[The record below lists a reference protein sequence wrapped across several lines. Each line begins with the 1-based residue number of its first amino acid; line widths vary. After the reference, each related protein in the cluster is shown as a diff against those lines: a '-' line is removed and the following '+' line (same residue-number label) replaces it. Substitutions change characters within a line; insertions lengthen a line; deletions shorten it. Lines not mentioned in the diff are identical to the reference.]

1 MVKPVP
7 SLGSINGPAATTL
20 SAPGESEPSIDIT
33 ALSYGPYGIGRLN
46 GKAIMV
52 PHTAPGDRIVARLV
66 DSQQHYAIA
75 AMVRMIHPSA
85 LRQTPPCPYVGRCGG
100 CSWQH
105 LRYETQL
112 RAKQQSVEDA
122 LRRIGRLDDFEIRP
136 IIAALDPYRYRRRI
150 RLQATNAKRLGLYG
164 AASHDLVEIDSC
176 AIADDRLNSTLAPL
190 RRWLA
195 EINSAI
201 EQLEIIA
208 GDGSDELVVVAR
220 IHSPLDPGDEPSCAG
235 LIDGRD
241 LIRGL
246 IVLDP
251 QERKTWG
258 EPWITV
264 KLTDALSVTLDA
276 DVFTQVN
283 AAGNRQM
290 ISELLAVA
298 DFRVDDQV
306 LELYSGAGNFTL
318 PMATRV
324 EKIVAVEGH
333 RQAVANGKL
342 NAQKYRLDNIDWQ
355 CAAVPQAVARLK
367 RQRRRFSKIVLD
379 PPRAG
384 AKGVITE
391 LAALGAEMI
400 CYLSCNPTT
409 MARDLAAL
417 AARGYKLRLVQ
428 PIDFFPHTFHVE
440 SLAIM
445 IQ

>member
-1 MVKPVP
+1 
-7 SLGSINGPAATTL
+7 
-20 SAPGESEPSIDIT
+20 
-33 ALSYGPYGIGRLN
+33 
-46 GKAIMV
+46 MV

-428 PIDFFPHTFHVE
+428 PIDLFPHTFHVE

>member
-1 MVKPVP
+1 L
-7 SLGSINGPAATTL
+7 SASTTL
-20 SAPGESEPSIDIT
+20 PPPGESEQSIEIT

-46 GKAIMV
+46 GKAIMI
-52 PHTAPGDRIVARLV
+52 PHTAPGDRIIARVL
-66 DSQQHYAIA
+66 DSQKHYAIG
-75 AMVRMIHPSA
+75 AMVRMIHPST

-105 LRYETQL
+105 VVYETQL

-122 LRRIGRLDDFEIRP
+122 LRRIGKLDDFEIRP

-150 RLQATNAKRLGLYG
+150 RLQTTNAKRLGLYA

-176 AIADDRLNSTLAPL
+176 AIADDRLNSTIEPL

-195 EINSAI
+195 NINSAI
-201 EQLEIIA
+201 EHLEIIA

-220 IHSPLDPGDEPSCAG
+220 IHSRLDPGDEPSCAG

-251 QERKTWG
+251 RERKTWG

-264 KLTDALSVTLDA
+264 NLTDALTVTLDA

-283 AAGNRQM
+283 AAGNCQM
-290 ISELLAVA
+290 ISRLLALA

-355 CAAVPQAVARLK
+355 CAAVPQAVARFK

-384 AKGVITE
+384 AKGVTGE
-391 LAALGAEMI
+391 LASFGAEMI

-428 PIDFFPHTFHVE
+428 PIDLFPHTFHVE

-445 IQ
+445 IHGY

>member
-1 MVKPVP
+1 
-7 SLGSINGPAATTL
+7 
-20 SAPGESEPSIDIT
+20 
-33 ALSYGPYGIGRLN
+33 
-46 GKAIMV
+46 MV

-355 CAAVPQAVARLK
+355 CAAVPRAVAQLK

>member
-1 MVKPVP
+1 
-7 SLGSINGPAATTL
+7 L

>member
-1 MVKPVP
+1 
-7 SLGSINGPAATTL
+7 
-20 SAPGESEPSIDIT
+20 
-33 ALSYGPYGIGRLN
+33 
-46 GKAIMV
+46 
-52 PHTAPGDRIVARLV
+52 
-66 DSQQHYAIA
+66 
-75 AMVRMIHPSA
+75 
-85 LRQTPPCPYVGRCGG
+85 
-100 CSWQH
+100 
-105 LRYETQL
+105 
-112 RAKQQSVEDA
+112 
-122 LRRIGRLDDFEIRP
+122 
-136 IIAALDPYRYRRRI
+136 
-150 RLQATNAKRLGLYG
+150 
-164 AASHDLVEIDSC
+164 
-176 AIADDRLNSTLAPL
+176 
-190 RRWLA
+190 
-195 EINSAI
+195 
-201 EQLEIIA
+201 
-208 GDGSDELVVVAR
+208 
-220 IHSPLDPGDEPSCAG
+220 

-246 IVLDP
+246 IVLEAR
-251 QERKTWG
+251 ERKTWG

-264 KLTDALSVTLDA
+264 NLTDALTVTLDA

-290 ISELLAVA
+290 ISLLLALA
-298 DFRVDDQV
+298 DFRVEDQV

-355 CAAVPQAVARLK
+355 CAAVPQALVRLK
-367 RQRRRFSKIVLD
+367 RQQRRFSKIVLD

-384 AKGVITE
+384 AKGVTGE
-391 LAALGAEMI
+391 LASFGAEMI

-428 PIDFFPHTFHVE
+428 PIDLFPHTFHVE

>member
-1 MVKPVP
+1 M
-7 SLGSINGPAATTL
+7 TL
-20 SAPGESEPSIDIT
+20 PAPGESEPSIDIT

-46 GKAIMV
+46 GKAIMI
-52 PHTAPGDRIVARLV
+52 PHTAPGDRVVARVV
-66 DSQQHYAIA
+66 DSQKHYAIG
-75 AMVRMIHPSA
+75 AMVRIIHPSA

-105 LRYETQL
+105 LRYDTQL

-122 LRRIGRLDDFEIRP
+122 LRRIGKLDGFEIRP
-136 IIAALDPYRYRRRI
+136 IIPALDPYRYRRRI
-150 RLQATNAKRLGLYG
+150 RLQATNAKRLGFYG

-176 AIADDRLNSTLAPL
+176 AIANDRLNSTIGPL

-195 EINSAI
+195 EINSVI
-201 EQLEIIA
+201 EHLEIIA
-208 GDGSDELVVVAR
+208 GDGPDELVVVAR
-220 IHSPLDPGDEPSCAG
+220 SHSRLAPGDEPSCAG

-246 IVLDP
+246 IVLEAR
-251 QERKTWG
+251 ERKTWG

-264 KLTDALSVTLDA
+264 KLTDALTVTLDA
-276 DVFTQVN
+276 DLFTQVN
-283 AAGNRQM
+283 AVGNRQM
-290 ISELLAVA
+290 ISRLLAVG

-324 EKIVAVEGH
+324 EKIVAVEGR

-342 NAQKYRLDNIDWQ
+342 NAEKYRLDNIDWQ

-367 RQRRRFSKIVLD
+367 RQRRKFSKIVLD

-384 AKGVITE
+384 AKGVTGE

-417 AARGYKLRLVQ
+417 AARGHKLRLVQ
-428 PIDFFPHTFHVE
+428 PIDLFPHTFHVE
-440 SLAIM
+440 SLAVM
-445 IQ
+445 IR